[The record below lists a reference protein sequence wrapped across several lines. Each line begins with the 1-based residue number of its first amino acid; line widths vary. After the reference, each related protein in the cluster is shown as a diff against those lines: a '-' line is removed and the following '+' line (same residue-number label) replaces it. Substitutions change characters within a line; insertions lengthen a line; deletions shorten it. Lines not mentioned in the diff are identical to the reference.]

1 MRYRFLIYAVGLIFM
16 LFIVNQ
22 SYSQNSCCGKSRQ
35 ASCNSNINNQSN
47 NLKTKN
53 MENNLSSTTFVVAG
67 KCSMCTERIEKAAKT
82 VNGIKQAEY
91 DLNSHT
97 LAVRYES
104 GTDLNVLYKKI
115 AEAGHDVGDL
125 KASDEAYNSLPPC
138 CKYR

>member
-1 MRYRFLIYAVGLIFM
+1 MRNKFLMLATGLIFM
-16 LFIVNQ
+16 TFIVNQ
-22 SYSQNSCCGKSRQ
+22 SYSQSSCCSKYKQ
-35 ASCNSNINNQSN
+35 ASCNTKTNNQSN
-47 NLKTKN
+47 NLKSIEMEKN
-53 MENNLSSTTFVVAG
+53 LNTTSFVVAG
-67 KCSMCTERIEKAAKT
+67 KCNMCTERIEKAAKT

-125 KASDEAYNSLPPC
+125 KASDEAYNNLPSC